1 MSYAQTMQLC
11 VKATQRSGKALFVGE
26 FGASDSQKDG
36 GPEAARKQL
45 LEMIAAIES
54 TGVPLAAL
62 WNFDL
67 SSQESTLN
75 VTADN
80 PRSWVLDELQ
90 HGNERLQRKE

>member
-1 MSYAQTMQLC
+1 MKLPLNSPSRLPGPS
-11 VKATQRSGKALFVGE
+11 RSQSEKVHGKSE
-26 FGASDSQKDG
+26 
-36 GPEAARKQL
+36 ERYT
-45 LEMIAAIES
+45 IES

>member
-1 MSYAQTMQLC
+1 
-11 VKATQRSGKALFVGE
+11 
-26 FGASDSQKDG
+26 
-36 GPEAARKQL
+36 
-45 LEMIAAIES
+45 MIAAFES

-67 SSQESTLN
+67 ASQESSLN

-90 HGNERLQRKE
+90 RANERLQRQY